1 MRTDPNSQPSPRIV
15 GPLLTTQRLD
25 LRHLAACDAAFMLDL
40 LNDPSFIANI
50 GDRGVRTVADA
61 TRFIQ
66 DRMIPSYARYGYGLY
81 LVELRA
87 TGAAMGICGLVRRD
101 YLDDP
106 DIGFAFLPQF
116 RGEGYARESATAVSV
131 HAFEALRLPRL
142 LAITSLHNTR
152 SMHLLE
158 KIGLRFERMITPPG
172 EATEIRVYTSDR

>member
-1 MRTDPNSQPSPRIV
+1 
-15 GPLLTTQRLD
+15 
-25 LRHLAACDAAFMLDL
+25 MLEL
-40 LNDPSFIANI
+40 LNDPAFIANI
-50 GDRGVRTVADA
+50 GDRGVRNVDDA

-66 DRMIPSYARYGYGLY
+66 ERMIPSYARYGYGLY

-87 TGAAMGICGLVRRD
+87 TGAAIGICGLVRRD

-106 DIGFAFLPQF
+106 DIGFAFLPSF
-116 RGEGYARESATAVSV
+116 RGDGYAHESATAVRA

-142 LAITSLHNTR
+142 LAITSSHNTR

>member
-1 MRTDPNSQPSPRIV
+1 MIV
-15 GPLLTTQRLD
+15 LPTERLD
-25 LRHLAACDAAFMLDL
+25 LRQLEACDAPFMLEL

-50 GDRGVRTVADA
+50 GDRGVRTVEDA
-61 TRFIQ
+61 ARFIQ

-87 TGAAMGICGLVRRD
+87 TGVAMGICGLVRRD

-116 RGEGYARESATAVSV
+116 RGEGYALESATAVSA
-131 HAFEALRLPRL
+131 HAFGALQLPRL
-142 LAITSLHNTR
+142 LAITSPHNTR

>member
-1 MRTDPNSQPSPRIV
+1 VLSTE
-15 GPLLTTQRLD
+15 RLD
-25 LRHLAACDAAFMLDL
+25 LRQLEACDAPFMLEL

-50 GDRGVRTVADA
+50 GDRGVRNVDDA

-66 DRMIPSYARYGYGLY
+66 ERMIPSYARYGYGLY

-106 DIGFAFLPQF
+106 DIGFAFLPSF
-116 RGEGYARESATAVSV
+116 RGDGYAHESATAVRA

-142 LAITSLHNTR
+142 LAITSSHNTR

>member
-1 MRTDPNSQPSPRIV
+1 MHDLKV
-15 GPLLTTQRLD
+15 GLAGPMAALSTQRLR
-25 LRHLAACDAAFMLDL
+25 LRHLDAGDAPFMLDL

-50 GDRGVRTVADA
+50 GDRGVRAVEDA
-61 TRFIQ
+61 ARYIQ

-81 LVELRA
+81 LVELTA
-87 TGAAMGICGLVRRD
+87 TGAAIGICGLVRRD

-116 RGEGYARESATAVSV
+116 LGQGFALEAAAAVSV

-142 LAITSLHNTR
+142 LAIVSPSNVR
-152 SMHLLE
+152 SIHLLE

-172 EATEIRVYTSDR
+172 ETGEVRLYTSDP